1 MTIFFQLII
10 ASIFFIKIKS
20 SFKELINDSELMLSG
35 GSYFYLN
42 LTNLGKQVEFV
53 NVKLMAE
60 APKGY
65 KLVVKSLSLLFLESN
80 EILFDDTKFKE
91 IESSY
96 YHHTTGIFINYK
108 YWFNFKIELKNN
120 TKYLLF
126 KIPSLADQEGNIRSL
141 DYTIQLNEYKI
152 KVESNNNNNNKSD
165 DNNTI
170 IYITFT
176 ILLLFTIT
184 FVVIIICKKKKSE
197 MNYLLNIHESK
208 ISINNIDVNT
218 PYFPGTPNYD
228 IPKPDYSVENNNNGI
243 TKNYDSQNL
252 NYEKQ
257 NLNYDEQNLNY
268 DKQNLDFE
276 APLPVMQNS
285 EKPYHTSY

>member
-20 SFKELINDSELMLSG
+20 SFKELINDSKLIFSG
-35 GSYFYLN
+35 ESYFYLN

-53 NVKLMAE
+53 NVNKMAE

-65 KLVVKSLSLLFLESN
+65 KLVVKSLSLLFLENN
-80 EILFDDTKFKE
+80 EILFDDIKFKE

-126 KIPSLADQEGNIRSL
+126 KIPSLADQEGKRSL
-141 DYTIQLNEYKI
+141 DYTIQLNKYKI
-152 KVESNNNNNNKSD
+152 KVESNNNHKSD
-165 DNNTI
+165 DNKTI

-176 ILLLFTIT
+176 IFYCYLLL
-184 FVVIIICKKKKSE
+184 
-197 MNYLLNIHESK
+197 LL
-208 ISINNIDVNT
+208 
-218 PYFPGTPNYD
+218 
-228 IPKPDYSVENNNNGI
+228 
-243 TKNYDSQNL
+243 L
-252 NYEKQ
+252 
-257 NLNYDEQNLNY
+257 
-268 DKQNLDFE
+268 
-276 APLPVMQNS
+276 
-285 EKPYHTSY
+285 